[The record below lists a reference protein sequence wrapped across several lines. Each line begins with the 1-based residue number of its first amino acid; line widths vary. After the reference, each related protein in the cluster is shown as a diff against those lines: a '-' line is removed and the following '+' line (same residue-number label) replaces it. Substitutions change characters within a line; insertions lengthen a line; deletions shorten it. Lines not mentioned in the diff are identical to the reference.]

1 MATDPSEL
9 YDIRETQTI
18 WHAPINVIVVD
29 DEAAVVDN
37 LSARLRRALRV
48 AAVYRKQYAK
58 LDNEYCNVANDLLA
72 FNEKTGDMIRA
83 QQRQIFHLEAEI
95 RGLEHTNALHLE
107 IIDAQA
113 ARIKSLEAQLASLA
127 PAMKISA
134 TDNLG

>member
-1 MATDPSEL
+1 MYWS
-9 YDIRETQTI
+9 
-18 WHAPINVIVVD
+18 APVIISVVD
-29 DEAAVVDN
+29 DEAAMVDN

-83 QQRQIFHLEAEI
+83 QQRQIFNLEAEI
-95 RGLEHTNALHLE
+95 RGLEHTNALRTG
-107 IIDAQA
+107 IIDQQT
-113 ARIKSLEAQLASLA
+113 ARIKALEAQLASLA
-127 PAMKISA
+127 PAISHSA